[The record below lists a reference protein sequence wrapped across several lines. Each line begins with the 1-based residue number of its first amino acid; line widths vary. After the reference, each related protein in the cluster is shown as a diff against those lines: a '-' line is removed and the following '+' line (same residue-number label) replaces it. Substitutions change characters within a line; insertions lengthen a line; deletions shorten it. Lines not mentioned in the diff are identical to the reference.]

1 MKTKKSLIVIGLVA
15 IAIIAAGTVIGANLL
30 VEKEKNPLASSNLYL
45 TDDDHN
51 STVSLKKGDV
61 VNLTLPDYGDGGYV
75 WTVTQFDQTLLS
87 QTQQFTWGSSGL
99 LGDFGKDT
107 WVFTAISTGSTTLE
121 LVCQRPFGEN
131 DTCETFVVTLNIE

>member
-1 MKTKKSLIVIGLVA
+1 MRTKKSLIVIGLVA

-30 VEKEKNPLASSNLYL
+30 AEKEKNPLASSTLYL
-45 TDDDHN
+45 TGENHN
-51 STVSLKKGDV
+51 STVALKKGDI

-75 WTVTQFDQTLLS
+75 WTITHLDETVLS

-107 WVFTAISTGSTTLE
+107 WMFTPIHTGSTTLE

-131 DTCETFVVTLNIE
+131 DTCETFVVTLDIE